1 MDTNI
6 LRIPIETVINTV
18 LENLI
23 KGGVL
28 LASEKKHYKQVVEA
42 MDGQQLIET
51 LLESHVLAEN
61 VKRME
66 NALHIADRK
75 N

>member
-1 MDTNI
+1 MDLNI

-28 LASEKKHYKQVVEA
+28 LESEKEHYRTVIEA
-42 MDGQQLIET
+42 YDGRELIDI
-51 LLESHVLAEN
+51 LLESHILAEN

>member
-1 MDTNI
+1 MNANI

-28 LASEKKHYKQVVEA
+28 LASEKEQYKQVVEA
-42 MDGQQLIET
+42 MGGQQLIET

-66 NALHIADRK
+66 NALHIPDRK